1 MKKRIFKCVL
11 FFSLFICIGYLLN
24 QTLLLKRP
32 DGVTPMQ
39 DLYQAPTDSVDV
51 LCIGS
56 SHMGMS
62 LSAAAMWEQEG
73 IAAYGLWGSIQPFWN
88 SYYNLKEALRFQS
101 PKLVILEVYA
111 ASFTDEYSDEA
122 RQYSNLGGMNPN
134 FTKWEAVTV
143 SAPRDR
149 WSTLFLNYP
158 SYHTRYLEL
167 TEDDVSSY
175 FWNTPSNDKHLS
187 ATLLSVGT
195 VSTPIVQ
202 NPTVRTPLMKKQQ
215 TYLLKII
222 SLLKEREIP
231 LLLICAPD
239 TSLSTSIGYYN
250 TVADLAQAND
260 VPFIDYNFIAEEIG
274 FDWAADISSDN
285 GHVNYYGA
293 QKITSHLV
301 DYLHDHYNL
310 PDRREDIRY
319 SSYDAY
325 CLEENNLLLKQCPD
339 MATYRKF
346 IFNTEQYS
354 YILIKN
360 GAMNCPADSEPF
372 SSLKKAGF
380 PVKKIQSCNFSFC
393 VVENKSVTF
402 KKFSDTA
409 KNISAVVDSLSLR
422 FLKDTCSVIID
433 GKEITR
439 VEQNTLSLLVYDT
452 HTKKVVDIVRFSPQ
466 TNYTLTR

>member
-1 MKKRIFKCVL
+1 MDYLSLPYFLVFFVRDVWTILFSRTVYLRRLLILNFFRKERNYFEKKNFKCVL
-11 FFSLFICIGYLLN
+11 FFLLFICIGYLLN

-167 TEDDVSSY
+167 TEDDVLL
-175 FWNTPSNDKHLS
+175 FWEY
-187 ATLLSVGT
+187 A
-195 VSTPIVQ
+195 
-202 NPTVRTPLMKKQQ
+202 
-215 TYLLKII
+215 LK
-222 SLLKEREIP
+222 R
-231 LLLICAPD
+231 
-239 TSLSTSIGYYN
+239 
-250 TVADLAQAND
+250 
-260 VPFIDYNFIAEEIG
+260 
-274 FDWAADISSDN
+274 
-285 GHVNYYGA
+285 
-293 QKITSHLV
+293 
-301 DYLHDHYNL
+301 
-310 PDRREDIRY
+310 
-319 SSYDAY
+319 
-325 CLEENNLLLKQCPD
+325 
-339 MATYRKF
+339 
-346 IFNTEQYS
+346 
-354 YILIKN
+354 
-360 GAMNCPADSEPF
+360 
-372 SSLKKAGF
+372 
-380 PVKKIQSCNFSFC
+380 
-393 VVENKSVTF
+393 
-402 KKFSDTA
+402 
-409 KNISAVVDSLSLR
+409 
-422 FLKDTCSVIID
+422 
-433 GKEITR
+433 
-439 VEQNTLSLLVYDT
+439 
-452 HTKKVVDIVRFSPQ
+452 
-466 TNYTLTR
+466 